1 MNQPVKLPA
10 PKSSLSFGDRRPA
23 PVKLPKPV
31 KISKDKPKRRLK
43 PGCSFP
49 DVQTYRQTNGP
60 LYLTRFEYNGVWIS
74 GVGDDEG
81 SAIDNAQ
88 QFYMRETRQGRDESE
103 LVDG

>member
-1 MNQPVKLPA
+1 MKQPIKLPE
-10 PKSSLSFGDRRPA
+10 PTPLTFGDRRPA
-23 PVKLPKPV
+23 PIQLPGLDKLSKRKPR
-31 KISKDKPKRRLK
+31 RRLK

-60 LYLTRFEYNGVWIS
+60 LYLTRFRYNGVWIS
-74 GVGDDEG
+74 GIGSNEA

-88 QFYMRETRQGRDESE
+88 QFYMMETRQGRDESE